1 MSIKIAILCCS
12 LNPESRSTGMAE
24 RLREPLI
31 AAGVEIDWIDLRE
44 LDLPLCD
51 GTTVYGRADV
61 QRITQRIA
69 DADAAIF
76 ALPIY
81 NYGGNAA
88 AKNLIELTGKHAWRD
103 KPVGFVCSA
112 GGRGSY
118 MSVMNLANSL
128 MLDFRCVIVPRFVYA
143 DDRDFDDQG
152 VSDHL
157 ASRLKVLASET
168 LRFARQL
175 GTPAMTQ

>member
-1 MSIKIAILCCS
+1 MKTAVVCCS

-24 RLREPLI
+24 LLREPLA
-31 AAGVEIDWIDLRE
+31 AAGAEVDWIDLRD

-51 GTTVYGRADV
+51 GSTVYGRADV
-61 QRITQRIA
+61 QQLSQRLT
-69 DADAAIF
+69 DADAVIL

-81 NYGGNAA
+81 NYDGNAA

-103 KPVGFVCSA
+103 KVVGFVCSA

-118 MSVMNLANSL
+118 MSVMPLANSL

-143 DDRDFDDQG
+143 DDRDFADG
-152 VSDHL
+152 GMTDHVADRIEAL
-157 ASRLKVLASET
+157 AQETVRLAAALTKSSV
-168 LRFARQL
+168 
-175 GTPAMTQ
+175 